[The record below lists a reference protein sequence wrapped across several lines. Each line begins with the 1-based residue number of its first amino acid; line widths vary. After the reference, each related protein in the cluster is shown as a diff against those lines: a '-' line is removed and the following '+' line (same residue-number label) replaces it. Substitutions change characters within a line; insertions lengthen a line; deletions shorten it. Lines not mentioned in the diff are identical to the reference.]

1 VSLLPRIAAYLH
13 DRNVPCALIGGDA
26 LAVHGVPRATLDQD
40 LLAVDARVLDAKTWD
55 GLAEASLHIDI
66 RRGDA
71 EDPLRGV
78 VRITDSQAERPLD
91 LVVGRYQW
99 QERAITRATVVALD
113 DGGSVPVVQAR
124 DLVLL
129 KLYAG
134 GPQDAWDIQGLLAA
148 SRSNNATLR
157 EEVEADV
164 SVLPRRCIDLWKQ
177 LSASHL

>member
-1 VSLLPRIAAYLH
+1 
-13 DRNVPCALIGGDA
+13 
-26 LAVHGVPRATLDQD
+26 
-40 LLAVDARVLDAKTWD
+40 
-55 GLAEASLHIDI
+55 
-66 RRGDA
+66 
-71 EDPLRGV
+71 

-99 QERAITRATVVALD
+99 QERAIARATVVTLD
-113 DGGSVPVVQAR
+113 DGVAVPVVQAR

-134 GPQDAWDIQGLLAA
+134 GPQDAWDIRGLLAA
-148 SRSNNATLR
+148 SNSNNAALR

-164 SVLPRRCIDLWKQ
+164 SGLPRRCIDLWKQ

>member
-1 VSLLPRIAAYLH
+1 MSLLPRIAAYLR
-13 DRNVPCALIGGDA
+13 DRQVPCALIGGDA

-40 LLAVDARVLDAKTWD
+40 LLAVDACVLDSKTWE
-55 GLAEASLHIDI
+55 GLAEASLDIDI

-78 VRITDSQAERPLD
+78 VRITDPQVQRPLD

-99 QERAITRATVVALD
+99 QARAIARAIAVTLD
-113 DGGSVPVVQAR
+113 DGVSVPVVQVR

-134 GPQDAWDIQGLLAA
+134 GPQDAWDIQRLLAA
-148 SRSNNATLR
+148 NKSNAALR
-157 EEVEADV
+157 DEVEADV
-164 SVLPRRCIDLWKQ
+164 AALPRRCIDLWRQ
-177 LSASHL
+177 LSASDL